1 MSAKFNVERRKMAAE
16 FVVAN
21 CMQHSKKSLIFNLR
35 RIYNYSYAGAF
46 NLIDSVLRVEN
57 PKRYEEYKMLENSRT
72 REKGAIRVPSGKTL
86 REFLIERDEKEWKA
100 WEDRQKKML
109 QNRPK
114 IRISL

>member
-1 MSAKFNVERRKMAAE
+1 MSAKFNVERRKLAAE
-16 FVVAN
+16 FVIAN

-46 NLIDSVLRVEN
+46 FLIDSVLKTEN
-57 PKRYEEYKMLENSRT
+57 PKRYEQYKMLENSRT
-72 REKGAIRVPSGKTL
+72 REKGAIRVPNGKTL

-114 IRISL
+114 LRISL

>member
-1 MSAKFNVERRKMAAE
+1 MSAKFNVERRKMATE
-16 FVVAN
+16 FIVKN
-21 CMQHSKKSLIFNLR
+21 CMKHSKKSLIFNLK
-35 RIYNYSYAGAF
+35 RIYNYSYGGAF
-46 NLIDSVLRVEN
+46 KLIDSILRVEN

-72 REKGAIRVPSGKTL
+72 REKGAVRVPSSKTL
-86 REFLIERDEKEWKA
+86 REFLIEQDEKEWKA